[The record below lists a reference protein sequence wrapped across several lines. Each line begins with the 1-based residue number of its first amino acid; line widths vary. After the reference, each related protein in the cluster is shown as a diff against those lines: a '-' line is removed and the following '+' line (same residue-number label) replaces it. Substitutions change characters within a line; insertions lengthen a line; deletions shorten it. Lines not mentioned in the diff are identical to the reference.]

1 MRAADAIV
9 SKAPKPMKIFPISE
23 VLSRVEL
30 SLLKARVA
38 ASAAGLTDAIAT
50 VWVELE
56 GGSCRDRSLSLS
68 WSAAVAAV
76 SAGACASAGLSAAA
90 CRFVLAFADMASD
103 IDFALSLALSDAA
116 SVDIICAFA
125 LASHSGIAAA
135 VLPLASATSLS
146 EAFLVS
152 TDFEATCLYVR

>member
-1 MRAADAIV
+1 MRSADAIV
-9 SKAPKPMKIFPISE
+9 SKAPKPIKIFPISE
-23 VLSRVEL
+23 VLSRAEL

-50 VWVELE
+50 VWVEVE
-56 GGSCRDRSLSLS
+56 GLSCRDRSLSLS

-103 IDFALSLALSDAA
+103 IDFALSLALSLALSDTA
-116 SVDIICAFA
+116 SVDIICALA

-135 VLPLASATSLS
+135 VLPLASATSFS
-146 EAFLVS
+146 EAFL
-152 TDFEATCLYVR
+152 